1 MKLETALKSLN
12 HQDSEVRLESIKRIS
27 SGIKNDEL
35 LPVRRL
41 NECNNH
47 VHSQY
52 SFSPYSP
59 SMIAWKAYKSGLSTC
74 GIIDHE
80 SVAGCREFQE
90 ACRIL
95 GVVPTIGFEIRL
107 NWNHTPLKDK
117 MFNDPDQKS
126 LGYFPIHGVPVSKL
140 AEIENF
146 LQPIR
151 QERFCRN
158 QKMVKNIDSI
168 LRNYGLGLDFESDV
182 IPVSK
187 WTEGG
192 SITERHLLYATARK
206 LLRKYKPGQEM
217 ISFLKNRLGIRLS
230 ETSESYLS
238 ETENPYYDFDVTNIL
253 KGFFSEFMYVDASE
267 KEAPNVE
274 EVIPYL
280 KKIGC
285 IPTYTYLGDVKTE
298 SVTGDKKPQKFEDD
312 ILDEMMRL
320 LHSYGMG
327 ALSYAPRRNDSQ
339 QIHMVRELC
348 RKYNMMEVAG
358 EDINQPRQP
367 FVNTELGSDIKAY
380 FDLTTWAIIGHE
392 RMADESLE
400 KGFFSESTLKRYP
413 NLSERLKVYEKIG
426 KETALGVRR

>member
-1 MKLETALKSLN
+1 MKLETAMNSLN
-12 HQDSEVRLESIKRIS
+12 HQDRQVRLESIRRLRD
-27 SGIKNDEL
+27 GIRNDEL
-35 LPVRRL
+35 LPVKRK

-80 SVAGCREFQE
+80 SVAGCEEFQE

-107 NWNHTPLKDK
+107 NWNHTSLKNQR
-117 MFNDPDQKS
+117 FNNPDQKS
-126 LGYFPIHGVPVSKL
+126 VGYFPIHGVPVSKL
-140 AEIENF
+140 QEIENF
-146 LQPIR
+146 LYPIR
-151 QERFCRN
+151 QERRKRN
-158 QKMVKNIDSI
+158 LKMVKNIDGI
-168 LRNYGLGLDFESDV
+168 LKNYGLGLDFEWDV

-187 WTEGG
+187 WTERG

-206 LLRKYKPGQEM
+206 LLQKYKPGQEI
-217 ISFLKNRLGIRLS
+217 ISFLENKLEIKLS
-230 ETSESYLS
+230 DTSKSYLM

-253 KGFFSEFMYVDASE
+253 KGFFSEFMYVEASE
-267 KEAPNVE
+267 TETPDVE
-274 EVIPYL
+274 KVIPYL
-280 KKIGC
+280 RDIGC

-320 LHSYGMG
+320 LHGYGMG
-327 ALSYAPRRNDSQ
+327 ALSYAPRRNDMQ
-339 QIHMVRELC
+339 QIHMVRQLC
-348 RKYNMMEVAG
+348 KKYNMMEVAG

-367 FVNTELGSDIKAY
+367 FINTGLGNDIKEY

-392 RMADESLE
+392 MMANEDLE
-400 KGFFSESTLKRYP
+400 KGFFSNSTMKKYP
-413 NLSERLKVYEKIG
+413 NLYERLKVYEEIG
-426 KETALGVRR
+426 KQRSLGVRR